1 MASGGRVLKVDPA
14 FGDDH
19 RLRLADVA
27 EHGQGDHLAEQ
38 VDAFVLGFQE
48 RGDGPVAL
56 ADLAQ
61 QVLRLEFAQV
71 QFTEQVEQRG
81 SILQHFLA
89 CGFGS
94 GQGPNFQ
101 CDRVLDTVVFAAIFF
116 I

>member
-1 MASGGRVLKVDPA
+1 MGCRVLKVDA
-14 FGDDH
+14 ALGDDH
-19 RLRLADVA
+19 RLRLADLP
-27 EHGQGDHLAEQ
+27 EHGQGDTWLSRSMRLFWDFRNA
-38 VDAFVLGFQE
+38 AIA
-48 RGDGPVAL
+48 VAL
-56 ADLAQ
+56 TDLAQ

-71 QFTEQVEQRG
+71 QFAEQVEEWG